1 MLRAIGWKL
10 SHSNGAPMPNHA
22 VLRAGGSKASLG
34 SDEVPASQNFHC
46 GRHRAFRQAGGFGYV
61 AQARFH
67 GSPTRLRSPAIKIK
81 VSQKRRRSFVMTDQV
96 TQQYIQHVNIYGHEA
111 LLSRHPAKVGLSF

>member
-1 MLRAIGWKL
+1 MEWMKASRLCQPQFPGQWRLA
-10 SHSNGAPMPNHA
+10 STAPAHRSTGAPMPKHA
-22 VLRAGGSKASLG
+22 VLRAGGSKVSLG

-46 GRHRAFRQAGGFGYV
+46 GRHSAFRQAGGLGYV

-81 VSQKRRRSFVMTDQV
+81 VSQKRCRSFVMTDEV
-96 TQQYIQHVNIYGHEA
+96 TQQ
-111 LLSRHPAKVGLSF
+111 